1 MGFTTTLTAI
11 GRSMAYTTPKY
22 AKIIDYRLA
31 LTNLALQVLITFYV
45 LYALIR
51 GKTYLQTEV
60 PIGRVTNWGSGTAN
74 FAAVQTAARTAT
86 TLTTQTFDGE
96 EFTILPCSSSA
107 AATALDDYN
116 FVFDDTWVYANAACA
131 YLTADELITKETRG
145 GMFISTHATQT
156 ITYREPAP
164 SSGTCAASVK
174 FANEAGSA
182 TAVTA
187 EAVAL
192 DSTVNNVCYY
202 KKSTDWLFIGAEHTS
217 IGIAHEFETASDI
230 FAAQNPKTYVRRP
243 GSNEN
248 LITFESG
255 SSISLTLKQILDVA
269 QVDLDKRYEDQPGDF
284 AVSAN
289 GYTGSVDANRGP
301 MMRLAGLRLNA
312 KLMYY
317 NYNLD
322 GASQST
328 GDSDPYCIL
337 EIEPSITW
345 TSLGQSIT
353 YRSEQDNIDDPLRT
367 ADGQP
372 EGYVMNMYRY
382 GVHID
387 ISTSGIVGSFNY
399 VYFINVVIS
408 GLVLL
413 RVAGTICDLIAKYG
427 LGTRSSIYSR
437 HMVEETNFEREA
449 ARYAVQGMMA
459 IDSYHQADSSGHGG
473 LDIDELKELIMKAFN
488 RSNDVGLTNVEKGSI
503 RKDLNRL
510 SESEC
515 KWLASAVMSSGD
527 SEAMKRYSQGLPKM
541 TYAELS
547 KQNIGLDEWIELI
560 TESSM
565 TVPLLKKI
573 IEMDEEETKSREK
586 LAEYLG

>member
-1 MGFTTTLTAI
+1 
-11 GRSMAYTTPKY
+11 MAYTTPKY

-116 FVFDDTWVYANAACA
+116 FKYSDSIWVYDNAKCA

-156 ITYREPAP
+156 ITYRAP
-164 SSGTCAASVK
+164 SSPCLLTHT
-174 FANEAGSA
+174 FAGG
-182 TAVTA
+182 TAVDLGPTPN
-187 EAVAL
+187 
-192 DSTVNNVCYY
+192 DVCYY
-202 KKSTDWLFIGAEHTS
+202 NTTTNWLFIGAEHTS

-230 FAAQNPKTYVRRP
+230 FAAQNPKTYVRRM

-269 QVDLDKRYEDQPGDF
+269 QVDLDKRYDDQPGGF
-284 AVSAN
+284 AVSEN
-289 GYTGSVDANRGP
+289 GRAGSVDANRGP

-353 YRSEQDNIDDPLRT
+353 YRSDKDDLDDPLRR

-372 EGYVMNMYRY
+372 EGYMMNMYRY

-459 IDSYHQADSSGHGG
+459 VDSYHQADSSGHGG

>member
-1 MGFTTTLTAI
+1 
-11 GRSMAYTTPKY
+11 MAYTTPKY

-116 FVFDDTWVYANAACA
+116 FKYSDSIWVYDNAKCA

-156 ITYREPAP
+156 ITYRVP
-164 SSGTCAASVK
+164 SSSCPPTHN
-174 FANEAGSA
+174 FAGS
-182 TAVTA
+182 TG
-187 EAVAL
+187 VAL
-192 DSTVNNVCYY
+192 GTTTNDVCYY
-202 KKSTDWLFIGAEHTS
+202 NTTTNWLFIGAEHTS

-230 FAAQNPKTYVRRP
+230 FAAQNPKTYVRRM

-269 QVDLDKRYEDQPGDF
+269 QVDLDKRYDDQPGGF
-284 AVSAN
+284 AVSEN
-289 GYTGSVDANRGP
+289 GRAGSVDANRGP

-353 YRSEQDNIDDPLRT
+353 YRSDKDDLDDPLRR

-372 EGYVMNMYRY
+372 EGYMMNMYRY

-459 IDSYHQADSSGHGG
+459 VDSYHQADSSGHGG